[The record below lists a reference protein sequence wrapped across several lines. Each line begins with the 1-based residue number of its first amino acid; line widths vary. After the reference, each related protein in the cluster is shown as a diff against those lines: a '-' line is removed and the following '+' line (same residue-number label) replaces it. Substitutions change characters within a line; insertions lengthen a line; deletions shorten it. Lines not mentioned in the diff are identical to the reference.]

1 MFTKY
6 DLAKVQENVER
17 IDQERRKRGP
27 YKRGPK
33 STEPE
38 TPVVGVYEEAPAAKP
53 GNLVRMSG
61 NVYNRPELEAV
72 SEWIKLPSPMYA
84 ASLLHFFDVAKI
96 VGATDRGAFFGALL
110 EVGKAIKRND
120 YGVSALEDFIEDP
133 DRLKRAQAHFLR
145 LLSEGLTE
153 KATFSLML
161 ATYSNL

>member
-1 MFTKY
+1 MT
-6 DLAKVQENVER
+6 L
-17 IDQERRKRGP
+17 DQYMGPFPTPDHSATTKRGP

-33 STEPE
+33 STE
-38 TPVVGVYEEAPAAKP
+38 TASVVGVYEEAPAEKP

-61 NVYNRPELEAV
+61 NVYDRPELEAV
-72 SEWIKLPSPMYA
+72 CEWIKLPSPING
-84 ASLLHFFDVAKI
+84 ASLLHFFDVAKT

-153 KATFSLML
+153 KAAFCIML
-161 ATYSNL
+161 ATYSRL